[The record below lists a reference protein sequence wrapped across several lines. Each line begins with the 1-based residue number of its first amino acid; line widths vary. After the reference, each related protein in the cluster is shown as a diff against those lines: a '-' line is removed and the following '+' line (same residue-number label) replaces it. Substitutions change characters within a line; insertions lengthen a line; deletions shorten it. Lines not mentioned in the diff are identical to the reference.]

1 MQPGFK
7 LTKSML
13 RSSIL
18 NGALQRPF
26 YKKEYVIDCYAD
38 LYKLN
43 IEDASDRQK
52 LDLAIEATVHLTPT
66 SARTAMGNVC
76 DDNLK
81 ARDKTTAD
89 LPLPPGGPGVQ
100 MDENAFKTL
109 GQTCTLTGAEY
120 ELTFSILE
128 VLIKAHSK
136 TVNTTN
142 PFDGYV
148 PLQLLVWFLLQV
160 ALDKRLVRTG
170 VCVYALRFLMSTGH
184 YRLPSRR
191 WGSPE
196 RLLLTP

>member
-66 SARTAMGNVC
+66 STRTAMGNVC

-89 LPLPPGGPGVQ
+89 LPLQPGGK
-100 MDENAFKTL
+100 MDEQSWKTL
-109 GQTCTLTGAEY
+109 GQTSTLTGAEY
-120 ELTFSILE
+120 ELSFSILE
-128 VLIKAHSK
+128 VLIKVHSK
-136 TVNTTN
+136 TVTMTN

-160 ALDKRLVRTG
+160 ALDKKLVRTG
-170 VCVYALRFLMSTGH
+170 VCVHALRLLMSTGH

-196 RLLLTP
+196 RLFLTP